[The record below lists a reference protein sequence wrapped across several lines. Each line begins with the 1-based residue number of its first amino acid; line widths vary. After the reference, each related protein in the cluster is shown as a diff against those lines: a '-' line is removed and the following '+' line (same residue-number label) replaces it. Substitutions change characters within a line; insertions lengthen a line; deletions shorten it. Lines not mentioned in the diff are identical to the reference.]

1 MGAARATRRRAPG
14 AGSCARRDLDAI
26 LGAID
31 NIFSTV
37 PAALREELVEVLLE
51 TPTFRLERIVS
62 TGHATPLGRWYDQA
76 RDEWVLLLRG
86 SAGLRFEDDAD
97 AITLAPGDHV
107 LIPARRRHRVEWTDA
122 AAPTVWLA
130 LHF

>member
-1 MGAARATRRRAPG
+1 M
-14 AGSCARRDLDAI
+14 
-26 LGAID
+26 
-31 NIFSTV
+31 

-62 TGHATPLGRWYDQA
+62 TGHATPVGRWYDQA

-86 SAGLRFEDDAD
+86 SAGLRFEGDAE

-122 AAPTVWLA
+122 TAPTVWLA